1 MQARRRLVQDVKG
14 APRVAL
20 GQLGGE
26 FDPLR
31 LAARQGRRRLAQ
43 VDVPKSYVVQEL
55 QFRPDAR
62 LVLEELQRLG
72 DRQAEHVGD
81 RLSFISDRPRL
92 AVVAPAPPRLAR
104 CLDLLVGARLPL
116 DQLFAAICHA
126 NSRTALYPSSTR
138 P

>member
-1 MQARRRLVQDVKG
+1 LEMQARRRLVQDVKG

-26 FDPLR
+26 LHPLR

-43 VDVPKSYVVQEL
+43 GDVPESYVVQEL

-81 RLSFISDRPRL
+81 RLSFISDLQRL
-92 AVVAPAPPRLAR
+92 AVVAPALAHLAR
-104 CLDLLVGARLPL
+104 DVDVGRSEERRVGKECRARWWPKHL
-116 DQLFAAICHA
+116 
-126 NSRTALYPSSTR
+126 NKK
-138 P
+138 